1 MLFLHLS
8 KKSKP
13 IKQGKQKNKS
23 IKCSHV
29 KKITSKSLRKNKTLI
44 YSIPIQLTFHIIFFH
59 RSIHDKNNNY
69 IYIIQNIISITIDI
83 LIYVV

>member
-29 KKITSKSLRKNKTLI
+29 KKITSKSLRKNKIL
-44 YSIPIQLTFHIIFFH
+44 IIFFH
-59 RSIHDKNNNY
+59 RSIHDKKNNY